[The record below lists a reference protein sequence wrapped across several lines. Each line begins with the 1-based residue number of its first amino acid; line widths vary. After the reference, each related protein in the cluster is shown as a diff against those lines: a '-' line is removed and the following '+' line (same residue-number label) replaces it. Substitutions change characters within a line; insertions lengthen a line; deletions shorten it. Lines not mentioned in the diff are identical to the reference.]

1 MRPVSVGEA
10 DPVVLC
16 QLEATARVCIGHN
29 LGARYSVRIE
39 LVIPRRVE
47 RIGPVH
53 PLAIA
58 TDLYHLRTA
67 CICLTVWVRRAAD
80 NAADVDRARKLRLS
94 GVGDVVLTHLAG
106 SPASDIQKLIV
117 HGQVDVSYQRRNGA
131 EALQKRWQLILIR
144 RLRRNRCRL
153 LDVKLSFLA
162 PPSPD
167 RAFEI
172 R

>member
-10 DPVVLC
+10 HPVVFC

-67 CICLTVWVRRAAD
+67 CICLTVWVRRAAGKH
-80 NAADVDRARKLRLS
+80 ADLERAPAPPVCLHPRILHTHAPPFAS
-94 GVGDVVLTHLAG
+94 VIEHLA
-106 SPASDIQKLIV
+106 
-117 HGQVDVSYQRRNGA
+117 R
-131 EALQKRWQLILIR
+131 
-144 RLRRNRCRL
+144 
-153 LDVKLSFLA
+153 
-162 PPSPD
+162 
-167 RAFEI
+167 
-172 R
+172 